1 MRSTW
6 VYSGLIAL
14 ALGAAGCSA
23 GQGAPDGWRYL
34 RTGPVAVA
42 HPKTWQR
49 TPSGAELRRP
59 GGATDAQLTVATA
72 PAAPTAPADSAGP
85 ADSAAPRAGHGAP
98 PPAPPA
104 ARTETLRIAGRPA
117 RVRSYLAPAPDG
129 RPATWVNVTLSTPA
143 GRPVEVTAWTLTT
156 RPSHASAGEADGP
169 LLLREIVDSI
179 ELP

>member
-1 MRSTW
+1 MRSTC

-14 ALGAAGCSA
+14 ALGAAGCSV

-49 TPSGAELRRP
+49 TPTGAELRRP
-59 GGATDAQLTVATA
+59 GGATAAQLTVVTASAA
-72 PAAPTAPADSAGP
+72 PAAPAE
-85 ADSAAPRAGHGAP
+85 SAAPRAGHGAP
-98 PPAPPA
+98 PPPPPA

-143 GRPVEVTAWTLTT
+143 GRPVEVTAWTLAT